1 MSELPELNHRAPSAC
16 LDLISARRLERRLAG
31 LGQLLQLERA
41 FSTTSLPHIGA
52 DILAAAGLAAG
63 AGQAPPCQDIECPA
77 ECDGIGQP
85 QESLIDAIS
94 EASNERFEAQ
104 SRRFKRRST
113 PSPRTPLTR
122 IPFVVVL
129 IWIG

>member
-1 MSELPELNHRAPSAC
+1 MSELQELIHRAPSAC
-16 LDLISARRLERRLAG
+16 LNQISARRLEKRLAG

-41 FSTTSLPHIGA
+41 FSTTSLPHTGA
-52 DILAAAGLAAG
+52 GTLAAAGLAAG
-63 AGQAPPCQDIECPA
+63 AGQTPCQDSECPA

-85 QESLIDAIS
+85 QESLIAAIS
-94 EASNERFEAQ
+94 EAYDERFETQ

-122 IPFVVVL
+122 IPFTVVL
-129 IWIG
+129 IWVG